1 MYIYHRT
8 TVSFIM
14 ISIQYQGKLYN
25 IEQEPFESIEESYKR
40 AWYIVKNYDKYD
52 YNQLYS
58 LSIIMI
64 NKNKGMIY

>member
-1 MYIYHRT
+1 
-8 TVSFIM
+8 M
-14 ISIQYQGKLYN
+14 ISIQYQGKIYN